1 LRYKPRGFKSMSKKS
16 MLLKAFELTTKR
28 DEEMRLKQLAM
39 LAQDDEKI
47 KAELN
52 NKNS

>member
-1 LRYKPRGFKSMSKKS
+1 MFVQTKKIYNVY
-16 MLLKAFELTTKR
+16 LLEALELTRKR